1 MRLGD
6 LLRQLDSRLLPPLAR
21 GMARLGHGRLRLR
34 LLTTVALLCSAAVLV
49 TAVWAADRRPAGDQT
64 VGEVTRVGVMQ
75 GESIPGYLE
84 ATRGELRSLVAAGAS
99 EPAQPTYALVTMSA
113 YLAPDR
119 LTPVLTGIGVSE
131 VFARLWRPGTQTEIV
146 RIPALRVPD
155 DVVAGMSEVAARKE
169 QEARD
174 YQERAAGVTG
184 DGAGERELR
193 RYYSSGARVADEE
206 ATAYRAGCSCVYAA
220 VVRGEPAALERIA
233 ARPEV
238 RAVDPAPEV
247 RRLDRTVFTPP
258 LPEQADVARPPAD
271 ASLPATHADGTGG
284 PGAEDAPEA
293 DPLAPSTSARPAAD
307 PPVDP
312 PATGTAGPAGPGA
325 TEPPP
330 TVDSPVDDLP
340 PEPDPATE
348 SPSAEIPSDRPPAE
362 APPAD
367 PPTTGASGGA

>member
-34 LLTTVALLCSAAVLV
+34 LLTTVALLCSVAVLV

-64 VGEVTRVGVMQ
+64 VGEVTRVGVVQ
-75 GESIPGYLE
+75 GQSIPGYVE
-84 ATRGELRSLVAAGAS
+84 ASRGELRALVAAGAA

-146 RIPALRVPD
+146 RIPAQRVPD
-155 DVVAGMSEVAARKE
+155 DVLAGMSEIAARKD
-169 QEARD
+169 QEVQD

-184 DGAGERELR
+184 DGARERELR
-193 RYYSSGARVADEE
+193 QFYSSGARVADEE
-206 ATAYRAGCSCVYAA
+206 ATAYRARCSCVYAA
-220 VVRGEPAALERIA
+220 VVRGEPAALERVA
-233 ARPEV
+233 ARSEV

-247 RRLDRTVFTPP
+247 QRLDRTVFTPP
-258 LPEQADVARPPAD
+258 LPEQHDVVRPPAD
-271 ASLPATHADGTGG
+271 ASLPPAEGDGTGG
-284 PGAEDAPEA
+284 PDTGREPGTD
-293 DPLAPSTSARPAAD
+293 PAAPPNSTD
-307 PPVDP
+307 PVAEPPVDP
-312 PATGTAGPAGPGA
+312 PVGVTAGPADPGA

-330 TVDSPVDDLP
+330 PVDSPPDELP
-340 PEPDPATE
+340 PAPDPSAD
-348 SPSAEIPSDRPPAE
+348 SPSAEIPSDRPPVE

-367 PPTTGASGGA
+367 LPATGASGGA

>member
-6 LLRQLDSRLLPPLAR
+6 LLRQLDNRLLPPLAR

-34 LLTTVALLCSAAVLV
+34 LLTTVALFCSAAVLV
-49 TAVWAADRRPAGDQT
+49 TAVWAADRRPVGDPT
-64 VGEVTRVGVMQ
+64 VGEVTRVGVTQ
-75 GESIPGYLE
+75 GQSIPGYVE
-84 ATRGELRSLVAAGAS
+84 ASRGELRALVEAAAAD
-99 EPAQPTYALVTMSA
+99 PAQPTYALVTMSA

-119 LTPVLTGIGVSE
+119 LTPVLAGIGVSE

-155 DVVAGMSEVAARKE
+155 DVVAGMAEVAARKD

-184 DGAGERELR
+184 DGARERELR
-193 RYYSSGARVADEE
+193 LYYASGARVADEE

-220 VVRGEPAALERIA
+220 VVRGDPAVLERIA

-258 LPEQADVARPPAD
+258 LPEQDDVARPPAD
-271 ASLPATHADGTGG
+271 ASMPATDDGPSAGG
-284 PGAEDAPEA
+284 EPGA
-293 DPLAPSTSARPAAD
+293 DPASPPTSAGPVAD
-307 PPVDP
+307 PPDP
-312 PATGTAGPAGPGA
+312 PATATAGPTGPGV

-330 TVDSPVDDLP
+330 TVDAPVDDPP
-340 PEPDPATE
+340 PEPDPSADSPLVENSSSRTAPE
-348 SPSAEIPSDRPPAE
+348 PSADPSA
-362 APPAD
+362 
-367 PPTTGASGGA
+367 TGVGGGT